1 MAKRRNYSRRRKRQS
16 LNWGVIVSSAILAS
30 AAFLAYLMLGSD
42 IVKYVP
48 KMDGFVS
55 AFQEIWQE
63 LTASHEQPTFTD
75 VLSGDSQVEVH
86 FIDVG
91 QGDSILIRCE
101 GYDILI
107 DAGENDQGSVVNAYL
122 DKAGV
127 EDLDLVIGTHP
138 HSDHIGGM
146 DTVLAEHDAA
156 QIILPTIPDSQ
167 TPTTRTYED
176 VLDAIDAQGLSIT
189 EPTPGDVYSFGE
201 GKLEILGPVTDSYD
215 NLNDF
220 SVVCRLD
227 YGEISFL
234 FTGDM
239 ESDAEAD
246 LMASGAYLDAD
257 ILKVGH
263 HGSSTSTSQSF
274 LDAVSPEGCV
284 IEVGEG
290 NSYNHPHKEVMD
302 RLEAE
307 GCTIY
312 RTDQNGSVIIGTD
325 GTNWAVQTEK

>member
-1 MAKRRNYSRRRKRQS
+1 MAKRRNYSRKRKKKP
-16 LNWGVIVSSAILAS
+16 LNWGLIISAAVLAS
-30 AAFLAYLMLGSD
+30 AAFLAYLTLGSD
-42 IVKYVP
+42 LRQYLPQLDQAAAV
-48 KMDGFVS
+48 
-55 AFQEIWQE
+55 FQEIWKE
-63 LTASHEQPTFTD
+63 LTSQHQQPAFTD
-75 VLSGDSQVEVH
+75 SLSGEPGLTVH
-86 FIDVG
+86 YLDVG
-91 QGDSILIRCE
+91 QGDSMLLRCD

-107 DAGENDQGSVVNAYL
+107 DAGENDQGAAVNAYL
-122 DKAGV
+122 DKIGV

-138 HSDHIGGM
+138 HSDHIGGL
-146 DTVLAEHDAA
+146 DTVLAEHTAKQVIMPA
-156 QIILPTIPDSQ
+156 IPDSQ

-176 VLDAIDAQGLSIT
+176 VLDAIDAQGLTIT
-189 EPTPGDVYSFGE
+189 DAVPGDVYTFGE

-215 NLNDF
+215 NLNNF

-246 LMASGAYLDAD
+246 LMASGASLDAD

-263 HGSSTSTSQSF
+263 HGSSTSTSQGF
-274 LDAVSPEGCV
+274 LDAVSPEGAV

-307 GCTIY
+307 GCTVY
-312 RTDQNGSVIIGTD
+312 RTDLNGSVVIGTD
-325 GTNWAVQTEK
+325 GQNWAVQTEE

>member
-1 MAKRRNYSRRRKRQS
+1 MAKRRNYSRRRKKQP
-16 LNWGVIVSSAILAS
+16 LNWGVILSSAVLAS

-42 IVKYVP
+42 ISQYIP
-48 KMDGFVS
+48 KLDGFTT
-55 AFQEIWQE
+55 AFREIWQE
-63 LTASHEQPTFTD
+63 LTSSHQQPAFSNS
-75 VLSGDSQVEVH
+75 LSGESRVEVH

-91 QGDSILIRCE
+91 QGDSILIRCD

-122 DKAGV
+122 DNAGV
-127 EDLDLVIGTHP
+127 KDLDLVIGTHP
-138 HSDHIGGM
+138 HSDHIGGL
-146 DTVLAEHDAA
+146 DTVLSEHDAA
-156 QIILPTIPDSQ
+156 QVILPTIPDSQ

-189 EPTPGDVYSFGE
+189 EPVPGDVYTFGE

-246 LMASGAYLDAD
+246 LIASGANLDAD

-263 HGSSTSTSQSF
+263 HGSSTSTSQAF
-274 LDAVSPEGCV
+274 LDAVSPEACV

-302 RLEAE
+302 RFQQKN
-307 GCTIY
+307 CVVY
-312 RTDQNGSVIIGTD
+312 RTDLNGNVLCETD
-325 GTNWAVQTEK
+325 GENCAVQTEK